1 MNCAEC
7 EVLLH
12 ALIDGELDA
21 GHTRDVE
28 AHVTS
33 CPGCAAKLT
42 AFRAMREAMAAA
54 DLKEDG
60 AGAFAQPHRGG
71 AAFAL
76 GASFGRNH
84 HPA

>member
-7 EVLLH
+7 DVLLH

-28 AHVTS
+28 AHVAT
-33 CPGCAAKLT
+33 CPGCAEKLD

-54 DLKEDG
+54 DLKER
-60 AGAFAQPHRGG
+60 A
-71 AAFAL
+71 
-76 GASFGRNH
+76 
-84 HPA
+84 PAHLRSSIEAVPVRPSWRS